1 MKPERVNQLALF
13 VAQILTEAI
22 DPVRECRE
30 MRISSFANPNPAA
43 TAKKSA
49 GDRNCHRKYVE
60 DG

>member
-1 MKPERVNQLALF
+1 VNQLALF

-30 MRISSFANPNPAA
+30 MRISSFANPNPAT

-49 GDRNCHRKYVE
+49 GDRNCHRKHVE